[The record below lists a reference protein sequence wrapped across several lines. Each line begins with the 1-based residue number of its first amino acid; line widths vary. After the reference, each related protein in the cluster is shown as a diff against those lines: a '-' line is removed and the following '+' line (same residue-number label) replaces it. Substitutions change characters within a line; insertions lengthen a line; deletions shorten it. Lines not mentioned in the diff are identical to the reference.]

1 MNTRAMLYQTH
12 LGFTLI
18 EAMVTLAI
26 IAILV
31 TQAVPAFNQ
40 TMERQRI
47 TRAAESVLSD
57 VRWARSEAIKRNR
70 QVRLYFTTASPWGYA
85 ICTAVSTVSIGDF
98 DSCDTDSTKSNR
110 LKTVDGGNGFSAT
123 TLSSSVFTPGPVA
136 HTTFEPARGTNQQPG
151 TINITTTNY
160 SVNITVSALGRARI
174 CIPTGATAFGG
185 YATCS

>member
-1 MNTRAMLYQTH
+1 MNTRAMLCQTH
-12 LGFTLI
+12 LGFTLV

-26 IAILV
+26 LAILV

-70 QVRLYFTTASPWGYA
+70 QVRLYFTTASPWGYL
-85 ICTAVSTVSIGDF
+85 ICAATSLDTFGTCS
-98 DSCDTDSTKSNR
+98 TDSTQTNR
-110 LKTVDGGNGFSAT
+110 IKTVDGGNSFSAT
-123 TLSSSVFTPGPVA
+123 TLSSVA
-136 HTTFEPARGTNQQPG
+136 FDLSGTAVSYTTFEPARGTNQQPG

-160 SVNITVSALGRARI
+160 SANITVSALGRARI

-185 YATCS
+185 YGLCS